1 MIRRFPEIRSVELK
15 EKPHFAGYNLLREGW
30 GGYVYPWI
38 VVMARAYPWLEEIL
52 LKRMVVTDESLELIS
67 KSLNNFKML
76 IRYPLILSNRRRY
89 CIHQPRSP
97 RLPIPEKPP
106 NPPSRVRNRR
116 TAASVEEMRDVASE
130 LPISDQERPY
140 QYEKSGSDDVNLPE
154 KYEILGK
161 FFNSLDSS
169 IRLLRRFSH
178 GHLAQ
183 LKFILPEVIEI
194 KKVLVHDERT
204 CCMKP
209 DLHVTMN
216 VDAIKN
222 EGMLKLASGNSH
234 MRKVFHGRLLDFFK
248 AHPEGE
254 VPEGTLPEPFNQS
267 KLGLHTSTIKAS
279 SSSLIGEA
287 LTDALEEPQPAA
299 ASHLSQSFQ
308 KCFSKEVLR
317 IEAVHSN
324 PEQSLVSVQPSD
336 PRVRAAASVPQYH
349 SPATAMKDINSV
361 KNEVCSSVQ
370 TPTVQGTPAK
380 HFLTPVKLMSATP
393 ALQPP
398 KRCYMGPDDDS
409 TSSPNKSVNRPLRI
423 RSSKFDTPVENAK
436 MEDEVNI
443 TGGVSVDI
451 GNDIFE
457 ILPENLLQSIGEKAL
472 EQQDPAFSQVM
483 RRQQMI
489 ASLPK
494 LFDSIH
500 YLFQSIKSSV
510 ITKEELM
517 HKIMASHLDIVDRR
531 EVEEQL
537 ELLQE
542 LVPGWIYEKPVLVEI
557 FSYALK
563 FHLQIPDYLFP
574 KVAIVGRPN
583 VGKASVTPRM
593 GSLGAGSKVHH
604 NEEDIDRPLN
614 VAIDEF
620 FRIQL
625 DIAVRI
631 VIVEGR
637 ERI

>member
-1 MIRRFPEIRSVELK
+1 
-15 EKPHFAGYNLLREGW
+15 
-30 GGYVYPWI
+30 
-38 VVMARAYPWLEEIL
+38 
-52 LKRMVVTDESLELIS
+52 
-67 KSLNNFKML
+67 
-76 IRYPLILSNRRRY
+76 
-89 CIHQPRSP
+89 
-97 RLPIPEKPP
+97 
-106 NPPSRVRNRR
+106 
-116 TAASVEEMRDVASE
+116 MRDVASE

-169 IRLLRRFSH
+169 IRLLRLSGSMSTFTNICPKVECLTDRRFSY

-336 PRVRAAASVPQYH
+336 PRVRAA
-349 SPATAMKDINSV
+349 
-361 KNEVCSSVQ
+361 
-370 TPTVQGTPAK
+370 G
-380 HFLTPVKLMSATP
+380 
-393 ALQPP
+393 
-398 KRCYMGPDDDS
+398 
-409 TSSPNKSVNRPLRI
+409 
-423 RSSKFDTPVENAK
+423 
-436 MEDEVNI
+436 
-443 TGGVSVDI
+443 
-451 GNDIFE
+451 
-457 ILPENLLQSIGEKAL
+457 
-472 EQQDPAFSQVM
+472 
-483 RRQQMI
+483 
-489 ASLPK
+489 
-494 LFDSIH
+494 
-500 YLFQSIKSSV
+500 
-510 ITKEELM
+510 
-517 HKIMASHLDIVDRR
+517 
-531 EVEEQL
+531 
-537 ELLQE
+537 
-542 LVPGWIYEKPVLVEI
+542 
-557 FSYALK
+557 
-563 FHLQIPDYLFP
+563 
-574 KVAIVGRPN
+574 
-583 VGKASVTPRM
+583 
-593 GSLGAGSKVHH
+593 
-604 NEEDIDRPLN
+604 
-614 VAIDEF
+614 
-620 FRIQL
+620 
-625 DIAVRI
+625 
-631 VIVEGR
+631 
-637 ERI
+637 

>member
-1 MIRRFPEIRSVELK
+1 MESSDSLPFDSFK
-15 EKPHFAGYNLLREGW
+15 SKK
-30 GGYVYPWI
+30 
-38 VVMARAYPWLEEIL
+38 IL
-52 LKRMVVTDESLELIS
+52 HSSAPKSSPPDQLTKACSDSSTCSS
-67 KSLNNFKML
+67 KT
-76 IRYPLILSNRRRY
+76 
-89 CIHQPRSP
+89 
-97 RLPIPEKPP
+97 PEKPP

-130 LPISDQERPY
+130 LPIPDQDRPY
-140 QYEKSGSDDVNLPE
+140 RYEKSGSDDVNLPE

-169 IRLLRRFSH
+169 IRLLRLRGSMSTFTNICPKVERLTDRRFSH

-194 KKVLVHDERT
+194 KK
-204 CCMKP
+204 
-209 DLHVTMN
+209 
-216 VDAIKN
+216 
-222 EGMLKLASGNSH
+222 
-234 MRKVFHGRLLDFFK
+234 
-248 AHPEGE
+248 GE

-267 KLGLHTSTIKAS
+267 KLDLHTSTIKAS

-324 PEQSLVSVQPSD
+324 PEQSLVSVQPSVPPVSELQVD
-336 PRVRAAASVPQYH
+336 HSSYDERISASAAPFISKFSLKPTTHQNCSLRASQASVPQHH
-349 SPATAMKDINSV
+349 SPATAMKDINFV
-361 KNEVCSSVQ
+361 KNEVCSSVR

-398 KRCYMGPDDDS
+398 KRCYMSPDDDS
-409 TSSPNKSVNRPLRI
+409 SSSPNKSVNRPLRI
-423 RSSKFDTPVENAK
+423 RSLKFDTPVENAK

-451 GNDIFE
+451 DSDIFE
-457 ILPENLLQSIGEKAL
+457 ILPENLLQSIGEKERKAL

-494 LFDSIH
+494 LFDLIR

-510 ITKEELM
+510 ITKEQLM
-517 HKIMASHLDIVDRR
+517 HKIVASHLDIVDRR

-542 LVPGWIYEKPVLVEI
+542 LVPGWIYERSVSSGDLLICINKISSPELLRARLVE
-557 FSYALK
+557 AK
-563 FHLQIPDYLFP
+563 
-574 KVAIVGRPN
+574 
-583 VGKASVTPRM
+583 
-593 GSLGAGSKVHH
+593 
-604 NEEDIDRPLN
+604 
-614 VAIDEF
+614 
-620 FRIQL
+620 
-625 DIAVRI
+625 
-631 VIVEGR
+631 
-637 ERI
+637 

>member
-1 MIRRFPEIRSVELK
+1 MESSDSLPFDSFK
-15 EKPHFAGYNLLREGW
+15 SKK
-30 GGYVYPWI
+30 
-38 VVMARAYPWLEEIL
+38 IL
-52 LKRMVVTDESLELIS
+52 HSSAPKSSPPDQLTKACSDSSTCSS
-67 KSLNNFKML
+67 KT
-76 IRYPLILSNRRRY
+76 
-89 CIHQPRSP
+89 
-97 RLPIPEKPP
+97 PEKPP

-130 LPISDQERPY
+130 RPIPDQDRPY

-161 FFNSLDSS
+161 FFNSLDCS
-169 IRLLRRFSH
+169 IRLLRLRGSMSTFTNICPKVERLTDRRFSH

-222 EGMLKLASGNSH
+222 EGMMKLASGNSH
-234 MRKVFHGRLLDFFK
+234 MRKVFQGRLLDFFK
-248 AHPEGE
+248 AHHEGE

-267 KLGLHTSTIKAS
+267 KLDLHTSTIKAS

-308 KCFSKEVLR
+308 KCFSKEVLS

-324 PEQSLVSVQPSD
+324 PEQSLVSVQPSV
-336 PRVRAAASVPQYH
+336 PPVSELQASQASVPQHH
-349 SPATAMKDINSV
+349 SPATAMKDINFV
-361 KNEVCSSVQ
+361 KNEVCSSVR
-370 TPTVQGTPAK
+370 TPTVQGTPAR

-398 KRCYMGPDDDS
+398 KRCYMSPDDDS

-423 RSSKFDTPVENAK
+423 RSLKFDTPVENAK

-451 GNDIFE
+451 DSDIFE
-457 ILPENLLQSIGEKAL
+457 ILPENLLQSIGEKERKAL
-472 EQQDPAFSQVM
+472 VQQDPAFSQVM

-494 LFDSIH
+494 LFDLIR

-517 HKIMASHLDIVDRR
+517 HKIVASHLDIIDRR

-542 LVPGWIYEKPVLVEI
+542 LVPGWIYE
-557 FSYALK
+557 
-563 FHLQIPDYLFP
+563 
-574 KVAIVGRPN
+574 R
-583 VGKASVTPRM
+583 SVSS
-593 GSLGAGSKVHH
+593 GDLL
-604 NEEDIDRPLN
+604 IW
-614 VAIDEF
+614 
-620 FRIQL
+620 
-625 DIAVRI
+625 
-631 VIVEGR
+631 
-637 ERI
+637 